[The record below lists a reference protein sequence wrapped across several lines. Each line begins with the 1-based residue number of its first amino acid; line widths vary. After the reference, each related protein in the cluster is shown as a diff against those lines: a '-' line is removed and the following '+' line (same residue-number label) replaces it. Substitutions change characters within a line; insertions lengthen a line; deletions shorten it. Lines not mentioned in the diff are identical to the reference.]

1 MAFAKVKPVPQEFVH
16 NVVIYARYSSDKQ
29 TENSIDGQL
38 RICHEYCKQK
48 GFTVVGEYIDRAMSG
63 TDDNRPDFQRMI
75 KDAEK
80 QRFAFIIV
88 YRFDRF
94 MRNRYDSAIY
104 KKRLEQFGVR
114 VLSTA
119 EQVTDGDEGI
129 ILESIYEA
137 MDEAYSRRLSRIVK
151 RGMRELAEKGLW
163 TGGNIPLGYKVED
176 KRLVIDEHGARA
188 VRIMYEMIAE
198 GKTKTQVAN
207 YLNSQGFRTT
217 KGKLWNVSNLASSLS
232 NTMYYGDYTYID
244 EVQGNIP
251 RECPAIITKEIYDK
265 VQAVLE
271 KNKKMYGRKT
281 NESVDYMLSG
291 KLFCGY
297 CGAAMVGDSGTS
309 HSGAKYHYYSCG
321 KKKKRLNNC
330 QKKSEKKDFLE
341 WYICEQTV
349 QYILTDEGIKEITK
363 RVVEE
368 AKKDVDTAKITELT
382 REIQRIEKS
391 IDDSVEA
398 LIHAKTDMIRDK
410 IEQKID
416 LLERQKNSASEELT
430 ELKYRESLILTEDE
444 VQKFLRSFIGG
455 DLLDKEY
462 RRLIINTLVN
472 CVYLWD
478 DKIVIYYN
486 VRGGKQI
493 SHLDVIDYI
502 DELSEEKCSD
512 SLLNG
517 RPNIVLSEQV
527 IFIYVNGSVGIVI
540 GRD

>member
-137 MDEAYSRRLSRIVK
+137 MDEAYSRRLSRITK
-151 RGMRELAEKGLW
+151 RGMRETAAKGLW
-163 TGGNIPLGYKVED
+163 TGGNVPLGYRVEE
-176 KRLVIDEHGARA
+176 KKLVIDEHESRA
-188 VRIMYEMIAE
+188 VRIIFEMFAD
-198 GKTKTQVAN
+198 GKTKTQIAN
-207 YLNSQGFRTT
+207 ELNSQGFTT
-217 KGKLWNVSNLASSLS
+217 KTGKKWTASNLMSVLS
-232 NTMYYGDYTYID
+232 NTMYYGDYTYRD
-244 EVQGNIP
+244 AEQGDIP
-251 RECPAIITKEIYDK
+251 RECPAIITRELFDRA
-265 VQAVLE
+265 QAYVE
-271 KNKKMYGRKT
+271 QNKRTFGKK
-281 NESVDYMLSG
+281 SDDDVDFMLSG
-291 KLFCGY
+291 KLFCGP
-297 CGAAMVGDSGTS
+297 CGSAMVGDSGTS
-309 HSGAKYHYYSCG
+309 RSGAKHYYYTCG
-321 KKKKRLNNC
+321 KKKKRLNGC
-330 QKKSEKKDFLE
+330 KKKSEKKDFLE
-341 WYICEQTV
+341 WYVCEQTI
-349 QYILTDEGIKEITK
+349 QYILTEDGIKEISR

-368 AKKDVDTAKITELT
+368 AKKDIDTTKIDELT
-382 REIQRIEKS
+382 RALKRIEQD

-398 LIHAKTDMIRDK
+398 LIHAKSDMVREK
-410 IEQKID
+410 IEQKLD
-416 LLERQKNSASEELT
+416 TLEKQKSSASEELS
-430 ELKYRESLILTEDE
+430 ELKYREDLIVTEDQ
-444 VQKFLRSFIGG
+444 VQQFLRSFLGG
-455 DLLDKEY
+455 DLLSKEY
-462 RRLIINTLVN
+462 QRMIINTLVN
-472 CVYLWD
+472 SVYIWD

-486 VRGGKQI
+486 VKGGKQI
-493 SHLDVIDYI
+493 GHLDTIDYLE
-502 DELSEEKCSD
+502 ELTEAECSN
-512 SLLNG
+512 SFVQGEPNLKLFEHSKMIYFNG
-517 RPNIVLSEQV
+517 
-527 IFIYVNGSVGIVI
+527 GVGIVI
-540 GRD
+540 GTD